1 MTLDELLAA
10 TRTDRKRMPELVAM
24 SRRLLRDPDPETRTH
39 AASMAFYAVRQL
51 LPSLTIAQRT
61 SLCEQTLVE
70 LDAAVARGLTGPEK
84 PLAGAL
90 RSVLIEVIENPLEID
105 EQLRQRTDR
114 IDLG

>member
-1 MTLDELLAA
+1 
-10 TRTDRKRMPELVAM
+10 
-24 SRRLLRDPDPETRTH
+24 
-39 AASMAFYAVRQL
+39 
-51 LPSLTIAQRT
+51 
-61 SLCEQTLVE
+61 LCEQTLVE